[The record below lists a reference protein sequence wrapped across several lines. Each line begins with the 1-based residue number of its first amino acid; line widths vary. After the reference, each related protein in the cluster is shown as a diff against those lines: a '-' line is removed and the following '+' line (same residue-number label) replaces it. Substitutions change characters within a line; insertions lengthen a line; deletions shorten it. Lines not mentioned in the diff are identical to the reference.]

1 MKQDDFRKWLV
12 VQGQK
17 EASASSRV
25 SNVAHV
31 EEHLGGLEELFAAQ
45 GRDGVLSQFEYS
57 TEDERRGRQNPS
69 PVPIKGD
76 LRTGLATLK
85 QALKLYHSF
94 LSEQSNV
101 PDKAEH
107 QSLVDRLTRKEVEAA
122 MLEFDQLGLK
132 AFLARG
138 GFASPQVWVSDEGK
152 EQSYP
157 AKATVAAALGHL
169 PDGRALTAKEFF
181 NGFGEAQSF
190 AKLEALGYQIR
201 RKGADGSDHQA
212 LLDRLT
218 RKEIEAAIRECDEM
232 GLAAFLAR
240 GGYADGATQF
250 QDDVTG
256 RSYPAKATVAAAVGY
271 FPGGR
276 ALPMKEFFGGQGGP
290 RTHAVLEK
298 LGYRILRGR
307 EDASDQTFSRDKIE
321 AAMNAFDEFRANG
334 AHAEVFSSFGA
345 PSEYWVRST
354 RPRQDK
360 RFPTKPIV
368 GFLLGKAAST
378 FNGGWSQPSDAA
390 ARLHAAGYIIV
401 DKDDEP
407 LPLPELYTHL
417 MRGAERARLVA
428 FNYFIEPARESG
440 LSSVTIRA
448 GDLHDMCGLVR
459 NWANVCQALE
469 GEMFQK
475 FASVSEPTRSGPE
488 RSTTTEY
495 TFTLAQDVNAKD
507 EIMPHAVQTA
517 TTNLILYGPPGTG
530 KTYQTAWEAV
540 RLCLGDD
547 VAAGL
552 MGEENRD
559 RLMADYWRLMAE
571 GRIEFVTFHQSMS
584 YEEFVEGLRPS
595 SADERAADDDGAL
608 APGGF
613 QLSTHD
619 GVFKRFSERA
629 HRMTVNSY
637 DHTTDAPF
645 DLGRPVFKMSLGNTG
660 NDEGDSVF
668 RDAIDAGRILLG
680 FNLGIDWSDE
690 RYADVD
696 EILRQTR
703 QVSGHENDDANSKW
717 VRNHDLFRNGI
728 EIGSIILVSRG
739 LRKLRA
745 IGVVTGDYVFE
756 SHRPHRYHH
765 CRPVNW
771 YWASHS
777 PETDV
782 DVSRF
787 YPNDF
792 TRNTLYA
799 MTKPIDW
806 GALLAATGLAA
817 SAAHAEPD
825 VQIPHVL
832 IIDEINRANISKV
845 FGELI
850 TLLEPDKR
858 LGRRDEIQLTLP
870 YSKKRFGVPPNL
882 HTIGTMNT
890 ADRSIALLDTA
901 LRRRFTFKELMPNP
915 AVLSPNVGGINLQK
929 LLATINDR
937 IEYLFDREHQIGHA
951 YFTGCTSLGAVE
963 DVMRHKVIP
972 LLSEYFYEDWSKV
985 AAVLGDGPQGPSRF
999 LEARRLTAPP
1009 GIAADDFSG
1018 ERLRWRVKDQFD
1030 FSEFAA

>member
-1 MKQDDFRKWLV
+1 MKQDEFRKWLV
-12 VQGQK
+12 AQGQT
-17 EASASSRV
+17 EATASSRV
-25 SNVAHV
+25 SSAKRV
-31 EEHLGGLEELFAAQ
+31 EQHLGDLDEMFAQ
-45 GRDGVLSQFEYS
+45 EDRDSILNRFAY
-57 TEDERRGRQNPS
+57 TAEDERAERPNPS
-69 PVPIKGD
+69 PVPIDGV
-76 LRTGLATLK
+76 LRTGLASLQ

-94 LSEQSNV
+94 LTEQSNV

-107 QSLVDRLTRKEVEAA
+107 RALIDRLTRKEIDAA
-122 MLEFDQLGLK
+122 MQECDQLGLK

-138 GFASPQVWVSDEGK
+138 GFASPQVWVGDEGN

-169 PDGRALTAKEFF
+169 PYGRALSAKEFF

-190 AKLEALGYQIR
+190 ARLEALGYQIR
-201 RKGADGSDHQA
+201 RKGSDIADHQA

-250 QDDVTG
+250 QDDATG
-256 RSYPAKATVAAAVGY
+256 RSYPAKATVAAALGHL
-271 FPGGR
+271 PGGR
-276 ALPMKEFFGGQGGP
+276 ALPMKEFFGGQGGA

-298 LGYRILRGR
+298 LGYRVLHGS
-307 EDASDQTFSRDKIE
+307 EDASDQTFSRERIE
-321 AAMNAFDEFRANG
+321 AAMDAFDEFRASG
-334 AHAEVFSSFGA
+334 AHADLFSGFDE
-345 PSEYWVRST
+345 PKTYWVRST
-354 RPRQDK
+354 RARENR

-368 GFLLGKAAST
+368 GYLLGKSAQK
-378 FNGGWSQPSDAA
+378 FVGGWSTQYDAA

-401 DKDDEP
+401 DQNDMP
-407 LPLPELYTHL
+407 LPLPEQYAHL
-417 MRGAERARLVA
+417 MRGADRARLVA
-428 FNYFIEPARESG
+428 MNYFIAPAREAG
-440 LSSVTIRA
+440 QPSVTIRA
-448 GDLHDMCGLVR
+448 GDLHDMAGLVK

-475 FASVSEPTRSGPE
+475 LASVPAPTRSGPE

-495 TFTLAQDVNAKD
+495 TFVLTQDGAAKD
-507 EIMPHAVQTA
+507 KPMPHAVHTA

-540 RLCLGDD
+540 RLCLGEG

-552 MGEENRD
+552 SGEENRD
-559 RLMADYWRLMAE
+559 RLMAEYRRLMSE

-595 SADERAADDDGAL
+595 VDEEDVPDQGAGFRLEPVAGIFQRIARRAERGVPVTPSGNVISLDGR
-608 APGGF
+608 
-613 QLSTHD
+613 Q
-619 GVFKRFSERA
+619 
-629 HRMTVNSY
+629 
-637 DHTTDAPF
+637 
-645 DLGRPVFKMSLGNTG
+645 VFKMSIARANVASEDYLFDEAISEGHTLLGWEDIDFTDDKFSDINEILKACREQG
-660 NDEGDSVF
+660 RREGEVTLQSGQVSQVDVF
-668 RDAIDAGRILLG
+668 RNQL
-680 FNLGIDWSDE
+680 
-690 RYADVD
+690 
-696 EILRQTR
+696 
-703 QVSGHENDDANSKW
+703 
-717 VRNHDLFRNGI
+717 
-728 EIGSIILVSRG
+728 EIGDIIVVTKGNSLF
-739 LRKLRA
+739 RA
-745 IGVVTGDYVFE
+745 IGEITGPYE
-756 SHRPHRYHH
+756 YHQRANRTYCHRRSV
-765 CRPVNW
+765 RW
-771 YWASHS
+771 LW
-777 PETDV
+777 V
-782 DVSRF
+782 DRTGVPAGEIYDGNFTMRSIYALNRARLDTVALEGYMNSGGEAVSR
-787 YPNDF
+787 
-792 TRNTLYA
+792 
-799 MTKPIDW
+799 
-806 GALLAATGLAA
+806 
-817 SAAHAEPD
+817 E
-825 VQIPHVL
+825 VEPHVM

-870 YSKKRFGVPPNL
+870 YSKKRFGVPQNL
-882 HTIGTMNT
+882 HIIGTMNT

-929 LLATINDR
+929 LLTTINDR

-951 YFTGCTSLGAVE
+951 YFTGCKSAEEVE

-999 LEARRLTAPP
+999 LEARRLDAPP
-1009 GIAADDFSG
+1009 GLAADDFG
-1018 ERLRWRVKDQFD
+1018 AERLRWRVKDQFD